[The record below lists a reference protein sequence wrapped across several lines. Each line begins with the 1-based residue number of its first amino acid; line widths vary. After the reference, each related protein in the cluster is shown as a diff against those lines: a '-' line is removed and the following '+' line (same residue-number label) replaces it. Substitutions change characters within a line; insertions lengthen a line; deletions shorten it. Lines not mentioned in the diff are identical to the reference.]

1 MPRMPRMPRIF
12 RIVAYVRARV
22 AAYTENARHPRH
34 PRQSAFAT
42 ADFALRKQTLPRRR
56 GRHKAPESTRGYRWV
71 SMVPGCP
78 GMENTVMAN
87 KRKRTRMARQT
98 DVLSKPSPWRRQ
110 HDEFGPASYDTDP
123 DTGAVVTHH
132 RAVDTLGRMLTNGT
146 ITKEMYDA
154 GMIFRAHFR
163 GAAIGNMATSPLHR
177 LPGRALDGMSE
188 HSVDAR
194 MKIAAAIV
202 ALGGHESA
210 AASCAW
216 YVVGDECSV
225 REWSMRQGWRGRPIP
240 TAQAQGMLVVT
251 LGVLAGHYG
260 LTAQSHAA

>member
-22 AAYTENARHPRH
+22 AAYTENPRHPRH

-42 ADFALRKQTLPRRR
+42 ADFARRQQTLARRR
-56 GRHKAPESTRGYRWV
+56 GRHKSTREYTRV
-71 SMVPGCP
+71 SLGLDGPRIP

-110 HDEFGPASYDTDP
+110 HGEFDSASYDTDP

-132 RAVDTLGRMLTNGT
+132 RAVDTVGRMLMNGT

-194 MKIAAAIV
+194 MKIDAAIV

-240 TAQAQGMLVVT
+240 TAQAQGMLVAT

-260 LTAQSHAA
+260 LAAQSHAA

>member
-22 AAYTENARHPRH
+22 AAYTENPRHPRH

-42 ADFALRKQTLPRRR
+42 ADYAQRQQTLRRR
-56 GRHKAPESTRGYRWV
+56 RPRHKGTRKFTRV
-71 SMVPGCP
+71 SLGLEGPRIH